1 MSHKKNLNFLFIFF
15 FWFSQLICLDTK
27 TINCFDNKKINNK
40 EIEIFTKKEIDKKEI
55 FNPAFFIKNH
65 IIDSHKWHFFKKKDK
80 DYFIPLPIIL
90 FDKKLK
96 LFLSSKFNQGK
107 NLVLKKKNY
116 YRLFNEIIYKT
127 NSEGNL
133 EIDDKGNILNKNP
146 FDFSI
151 TKDVFALIISLIIL
165 FLIFFKLS
173 LTYKKKLPK
182 SKFQNILEY
191 IILFIRD
198 QIAIPNIGK
207 PYYKLY
213 FPFLLTIFFFILI
226 NNLIGL
232 IPTGPNLTGNISV
245 TFTLSTIVFF
255 TIIFSANK
263 DYWKHFFTMPDIP
276 FLVRLLLIPIELFGL
291 FIRPLTLCIRL
302 FANITAGHIISMSFI
317 SLIFIFKNLFSII
330 ISIPFSIFIFL
341 LEILVS
347 FLQAFIFTSLSA
359 LFLGISIKID

>member
-1 MSHKKNLNFLFIFF
+1 MN
-15 FWFSQLICLDTK
+15 D
-27 TINCFDNKKINNK
+27 KKINDKKINDK
-40 EIEIFTKKEIDKKEI
+40 DKKEISNKRNDKKIKINNKEI
-55 FNPAFFIKNH
+55 FNPAFFIKSH
-65 IIDSHKWHFFKKKDK
+65 IRDSHKWHLFKKKDK

-90 FDKKLK
+90 FDKKLI
-96 LFLSSKFNQGK
+96 LFLSSKFDKGK
-107 NLVLKKKNY
+107 NLVLKKNNY
-116 YRLFNEIIYKT
+116 YRLFNEKIYKT
-127 NSEGNL
+127 NSEGYL
-133 EIDDKGNILNKNP
+133 EIDDKGYILNKNP
-146 FDFSI
+146 LDFSI
-151 TKDVFALIISLIIL
+151 TKNVFALIISLIIL

-173 LTYKKKLPK
+173 LTYKNKQPK

-198 QIAIPNIGK
+198 KIAIPNIGK

-213 FPFLLTIFFFILI
+213 LPFLLTIFFFILI

-263 DYWKHFFTMPDIP
+263 DYWKDFLTLPEIP

-359 LFLGISIKID
+359 LFLGISMKMD